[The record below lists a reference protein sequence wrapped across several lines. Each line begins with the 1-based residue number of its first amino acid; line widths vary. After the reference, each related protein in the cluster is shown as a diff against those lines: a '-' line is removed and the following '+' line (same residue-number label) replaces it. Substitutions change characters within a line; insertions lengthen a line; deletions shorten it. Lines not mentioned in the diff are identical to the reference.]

1 MDETHGVN
9 RGEKLCTD
17 TSDRD
22 AHLRAL
28 LEGGR
33 RAAHMHDGCKPVR
46 VCRGKL
52 RLQWGLRTR
61 PWDQLPGF
69 KSQLRHRDGRA
80 VCLDTGLPCG
90 FVSSSAK

>member
-17 TSDRD
+17 TSDCD

-33 RAAHMHDGCKPVR
+33 RAAHMHDGCKLGACVQR
-46 VCRGKL
+46 
-52 RLQWGLRTR
+52 
-61 PWDQLPGF
+61 
-69 KSQLRHRDGRA
+69 
-80 VCLDTGLPCG
+80 
-90 FVSSSAK
+90 